1 MMNLPNLLS
10 LARLAV
16 TPFVAWTFLRGHPA
30 IALALFFFAGLTD
43 GLDGYL
49 ARRFQ
54 WSTPLGAYLDPVA
67 DKVLLVGVFLTL
79 GAAGALPDFLV
90 ALVIGRDI
98 LIVALCAI
106 GYYALGLTDFAP
118 SLWGKLSTT
127 IQIFTALIALA
138 GRAAPSAF
146 FEALSMIGIAA
157 TTAGT
162 SVSGLHYLWTAIDR
176 WRDTRK
182 HQLR

>member
-1 MMNLPNLLS
+1 MNLPNLLS
-10 LARLAV
+10 LARLAL
-16 TPFVAWTFLRGHPA
+16 TPFIAWSFFHRHAGL
-30 IALALFFFAGLTD
+30 ALALFFIAGVTD

-54 WSTPLGAYLDPVA
+54 WHTPLGAYLDPIA

-79 GAAGALPDFLV
+79 GAGGALPEFVV
-90 ALVIGRDI
+90 ALVIGRDLLI
-98 LIVALCAI
+98 LALCAV

-118 SLWGKLSTT
+118 SFWGKLSTT
-127 IQIFTALIALA
+127 IQISAAFIVLA

-146 FEALSMIGIAA
+146 LEALSVLGIAA

-162 SVSGLHYLWTAIDR
+162 SFSGLHYLWTAIAR
-176 WRDTRK
+176 WRLVGNR
-182 HQLR
+182 